1 MSTIQQVISSF
12 KSVSNWLLTGL
23 VAYYKFDESSW
34 NATDSV
40 WGFTLTNNGTATY
53 GSGMLNN
60 SVTTTTVWPKY
71 MSSASDLWLN
81 GSLQPFTFAFW
92 IRPTATIATQQ
103 VFFNHQEAGQHND
116 ITLDWY
122 LWNVRLVRTRLW
134 AASDVC
140 QFAQTFTIA
149 TVYCIIAKY
158 DGTTLSLRVNN
169 WAATTLASTADGT
182 SWGTDW
188 FAVGSLIGGTVAYL
202 WETDEFAI
210 ASRAWTSTEETSFYN
225 SGSPLPY
232 SSYT

>member
-1 MSTIQQVISSF
+1 MSVIQQVISSF
-12 KSVSNWLLTGL
+12 KSVLNWLLTGL

-34 NATDSV
+34 NATDSK
-40 WGFTLTNNGTATY
+40 WGFTLTNNGTCTY
-53 GSGMLNN
+53 WAWILNN
-60 SVTTTTVWPKY
+60 AVTTTTVGTKY
-71 MSSASDLWLN
+71 LSTTNDLWLN
-81 GSLQPFTFAFW
+81 WSLQPFTFAFW
-92 IRPTATIATQQ
+92 IRPTATIVTQQ
-103 VFFNHQEAGQHND
+103 VFFNHTDSWTHND
-116 ITLDWY
+116 IALDWY

-158 DGTTLSLRVNN
+158 DGSTLSLRVNN
-169 WAATTLASTADGT
+169 WTATTFSSTADGT

-188 FAVGSLIGGTVAYL
+188 FAVWASIWWWTWYL
-202 WETDEFAI
+202 WEIDEFAI
-210 ASRAWTSTEETSFYN
+210 ANRAWTSTEETSFYN